1 MPGVNCC
8 MLFRAAVFAFFISSS
23 IQAEP
28 LHVHVVL
35 SERGGSYQEFSDALR
50 GELDTQSFSLSVG
63 LPDEKVGKADLVVA
77 VGMKSSAASLAGS
90 SPVLNVL
97 VPKAGYDKLAKPA
110 TRHFSAIYLDQ
121 PIERQLS
128 LLIAV
133 LPKIKHVGVLYATP
147 PAGLANLRRLVA
159 EKNITLHEGV
169 VEPGQILSDALD
181 DVLEES
187 EALLVLPDS
196 NIYNAGT
203 IRNILLTSYR
213 KQVPLIGISQA
224 YVKAGTLCAIY
235 STSAQI
241 AAQAAEA
248 VRQFADSGKLPSSQ
262 YPKEFEVSVNK
273 QVARSLDIPIKDA
286 EKLRSEVRRVQ

>member
-1 MPGVNCC
+1 MLGVSCR
-8 MLFRAAVFAFFISSS
+8 MLFGAAVFALFISSS

-28 LHVHVVL
+28 LRVHVVL

-50 GELDTQSFSLSVG
+50 GELDTQLFSLSVG
-63 LPDEKVGKADLVVA
+63 LPDEKIGKVDLVVA
-77 VGMKSSAASLAGS
+77 VGVKSSAASLAGN

-97 VPKAGYDKLAKPA
+97 VPKAAYDKLAKPA
-110 TRHFSAIYLDQ
+110 THHFSAIYLDQ
-121 PIERQLS
+121 PVERQLS
-128 LLIAV
+128 LLVAV
-133 LPKIKHVGVLYATP
+133 LPKIKHVGVLYTSP

-159 EKNITLHEGV
+159 EKNITLHESIV
-169 VEPGQILSDALD
+169 KPGQILADALD
-181 DVLEES
+181 EVLEES
-187 EALLVLPDS
+187 EALLVLPDT

-224 YVKAGTLCAIY
+224 YVKAGALCAIY

-241 AAQAAEA
+241 AAQTAE
-248 VRQFADSGKLPSSQ
+248 VIRQFSESGKLPPSQ
-262 YPKEFEVSVNK
+262 YPKEFEVSVNQ

-286 EKLRSEVRRVQ
+286 EKLRSEVRRAQ